1 MYFLHILGG
10 QIAFILPYWVV
21 GILLGSAV
29 AVFGKARIHAL
40 LLHGGGR
47 GGAMVGL
54 VAASGI
60 GIASPLCMYGTIPL
74 AAAFAQK
81 GVRQDWLAAFMMSSV
96 LLNPQLLLYTAAL
109 GWPMVVLRVAACLF
123 CGVAAGLC
131 VRAYNAKHEVPFLNF
146 AAFRGGCRADR
157 DTHPNLLCRYALN
170 VWRNVKATAPWFAV
184 GILLAAA
191 GLAYIPADFMAA
203 GSQSLHGGDV
213 VLLALAGIPFYVCGG
228 GAIPLIGSWLDMG
241 MTMGAALAFTLTGAA
256 TKITNVG
263 ALAIVLGTRGLV
275 LYTLFV
281 FFCALLCGGI
291 TNLLF

>member
-1 MYFLHILGG
+1 MFFLHTLGG
-10 QIAFILPYWVV
+10 QIAYILPYWVV

-40 LLHGGGR
+40 LLHGGGT
-47 GGAMVGL
+47 GGSFAGL
-54 VAASGI
+54 VAAAGI

-109 GWPMVVLRVAACLF
+109 GWPMVLLRVAACLL

-131 VRAYNAKHEVPFLNF
+131 VRRYNARHATPFLNF
-146 AAFRGGCRADR
+146 AAFSGGCRADR

-170 VWRNVKATAPWFAV
+170 VWRNVKATALWFAV
-184 GILLAAA
+184 GIVLAAA
-191 GLAYIPADFMAA
+191 GLSFIPADFMAA
-203 GSQSLHGGDV
+203 GTQQLYGGDV

-241 MTMGAALAFTLTGAA
+241 MSMGAALAFTLTGAA

-263 ALAIVLGTRGLV
+263 ALKIVLGVRHLV
-275 LYTLFV
+275 YYTLFV
-281 FFCALLCGGI
+281 FFCALFCGVL
-291 TNLLF
+291 TNLFI